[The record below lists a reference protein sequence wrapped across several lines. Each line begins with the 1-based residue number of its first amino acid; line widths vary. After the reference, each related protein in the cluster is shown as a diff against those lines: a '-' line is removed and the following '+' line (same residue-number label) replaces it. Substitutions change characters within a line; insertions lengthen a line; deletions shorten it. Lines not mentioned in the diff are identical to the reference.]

1 MEYYVAEDQRPLDK
15 CLADV
20 EACDLYLL
28 LVAWRY
34 GHIPPGQQESIT
46 ELEYRQAV
54 KCGKTCLIFL
64 LHEDAS
70 WPGNLWE
77 LDAIQRV
84 RSWREELRTSGRI
97 VGFFKGPDDLG
108 RQVAEAVSRWQ
119 QGISGPAAVR
129 SVNWDA
135 YCEALTDKYRWVRL
149 DVIAGRARDD
159 QERVPLLDAFVA
171 QPAARGLPMR
181 EVVDQETGE
190 AGRESTVEILGR
202 ERKQVLLGGPGSG
215 KSTLLQYAML
225 TLTSNLDA
233 KIRPT
238 HLTAARFPFL
248 IDLRTY
254 ALSPARTFIEYL
266 VEDLRPQYVHLEMPS
281 IEEVLDTPGAAVILC
296 DGLDEIFERSTRRKI
311 TEEVVSFAR
320 RYGTARVI
328 VTSRIVGY
336 KADELLSADFQH
348 YTLHDFGLPEIRRFV
363 PTWYTYF
370 RPRDESRNAESLI
383 NQIMENQSLFDLA
396 GNPLLL
402 TMMAII
408 HRHEPLPEKRWLLY
422 ERCAEVLLE
431 DWDLKRKEFDTKDLL
446 DLPFPVRRDQKAKI
460 LQEVAMSMLEQ
471 RAGGREL
478 NALKLQPLLRIISTY
493 LRKQFNRPPGEAD
506 AFAAEILN
514 HVRERTYILAEVGDG
529 IFGFVHRTFMEYFAA
544 AELKA
549 EFGDRKADFAW
560 LRELYA
566 QNWQRDDWR
575 EVLLLLMAMLADPSN
590 NFAMDEVI
598 EHVRRL
604 TVKGQPFQLAFA
616 ARCIGEAGRIA
627 DVHWAQV
634 LVDELVASI
643 AAVARRGTEESI
655 GEYLDQAL
663 AAFSTAAAVIPIQAG
678 TLEHIDHL
686 FRAETM
692 RERMAGW
699 QLQLA
704 TRSREE
710 RLLFA
715 LEALRDEGEAIRRG
729 AIAAIEREWPG
740 REEAG
745 TALVN
750 VLRNDKFVRVRQHA
764 LEALERGWRRSAAVL
779 EALKSRARTETSG
792 SSAAFIIGYLGRIWP
807 GDEDAVTV
815 VFDLT
820 SLAVRPWN
828 VNYNWHDVA
837 HVAVRQVVEGWR
849 DQPATLE
856 WLQELAREG
865 NDVGRSQVAIG
876 AALYGWADTPG
887 VLEWAFTTGME
898 KARGHPGVRTRG
910 WIASQITIS
919 LQNRYSGDMTAVTAW
934 WERMILETS
943 SPGQRQ
949 QDMTELSRSPQGL
962 DLLRRMGTETDDI
975 QLRIDSIKTVSK
987 VSRGDEG
994 TLQWMIQLGKR
1005 DEEPEVRLVAAQ
1017 NSFMTTYQL
1026 LLRYGWSS
1034 GQLPF
1039 SVTDWRFSL
1048 VVTEWLC
1055 DMAIKDPDPRVRSNA
1070 LRLLQEFV
1078 EGRYPD
1084 RLRTDPDFSAARGKL
1099 GKFLSRHPSVDDV
1112 QEPE

>member
-1 MEYYVAEDQRPLDK
+1 MMSSQTWLQPVITAVATLSGRDLASTLREEEYDIEHCDVGELMMARVFVSSTFGDLQHCREVVRTSLRKLGHEDVAMEYYVAEDRRPLDK

-20 EACDLYLL
+20 AACDLYLL

-54 KCGKTCLIFL
+54 RCGKPCLIFL
-64 LHEDAS
+64 LHDDAS
-70 WPGNLWE
+70 WPANLFE

-84 RSWREELRTSGRI
+84 RSWREELLTSGRI
-97 VGFFKGPDDLG
+97 VGFFNGPDDL
-108 RQVAEAVSRWQ
+108 RSQVAEAVSRWQ
-119 QGISGPAAVR
+119 QGISGPAAAR

-181 EVVDQETGE
+181 EVVEHEAGET
-190 AGRESTVEILGR
+190 GRESTVEILGR

-215 KSTLLQYAML
+215 KSTLLQYATL
-225 TLTSNLDA
+225 TLTSSLDA
-233 KIRPT
+233 GTRPP
-238 HLTAARFPFL
+238 HLAAARLPFL

-254 ALSPARTFIEYL
+254 ALSPARTFVEYL

-281 IEEVLDTPGAAVILC
+281 IEEVLDTPDAAVVLC

-336 KADELLSADFQH
+336 QGAELLSADFQH

-383 NQIMENQSLFDLA
+383 NQIVENQSLFDLA

-460 LQEVAMSMLEQ
+460 LQQVAMSMLEQ
-471 RAGGREL
+471 RARGREL
-478 NALKLQPLLRIISTY
+478 NALKLEPLLRIISAY
-493 LRKQFNRPPGEAD
+493 LRKQFHRPPGEAD

-549 EFGDRKADFAW
+549 GFGDRKADFDW
-560 LRELYA
+560 LRGLYA

-575 EVLLLLMAMLADPSN
+575 EVLLLLMAMLADPAN

-604 TVKGQPFQLAFA
+604 PVKGQPLQLAFA
-616 ARCIGEAGRIA
+616 VRCIGEAGRIA
-627 DVHWAQV
+627 DVPWAQG
-634 LVDELVASI
+634 LMDELVTSI
-643 AAVARRGTEESI
+643 AAVARRGSEESI

-663 AAFSTAAAVIPIQAG
+663 AAFSTAATVISIQAG
-678 TLEHIDHL
+678 TLERIDQL
-686 FRAETM
+686 FRAKAM

-710 RLLFA
+710 RFLFA
-715 LEALRDEGEAIRRG
+715 LGALGDEEEAIRRG
-729 AIAAIEREWPG
+729 AIAALEREWPG

-745 TALVN
+745 TALVE

-764 LEALERGWRRSAAVL
+764 LEALERGWRRNTAVL
-779 EALKSRARTETSG
+779 DALKSRARIESSG
-792 SSAAFIIGYLGRIWP
+792 SFAAFSIGYLRRVWF
-807 GDEDAVTV
+807 GDGNGLAV
-815 VFDLT
+815 VFDLA
-820 SLAVRPWN
+820 SLTRI
-828 VNYNWHDVA
+828 
-837 HVAVRQVVEGWR
+837 
-849 DQPATLE
+849 
-856 WLQELAREG
+856 RE
-865 NDVGRSQVAIG
+865 
-876 AALYGWADTPG
+876 
-887 VLEWAFTTGME
+887 
-898 KARGHPGVRTRG
+898 
-910 WIASQITIS
+910 
-919 LQNRYSGDMTAVTAW
+919 
-934 WERMILETS
+934 
-943 SPGQRQ
+943 
-949 QDMTELSRSPQGL
+949 
-962 DLLRRMGTETDDI
+962 
-975 QLRIDSIKTVSK
+975 
-987 VSRGDEG
+987 
-994 TLQWMIQLGKR
+994 
-1005 DEEPEVRLVAAQ
+1005 
-1017 NSFMTTYQL
+1017 
-1026 LLRYGWSS
+1026 
-1034 GQLPF
+1034 
-1039 SVTDWRFSL
+1039 
-1048 VVTEWLC
+1048 
-1055 DMAIKDPDPRVRSNA
+1055 
-1070 LRLLQEFV
+1070 
-1078 EGRYPD
+1078 
-1084 RLRTDPDFSAARGKL
+1084 
-1099 GKFLSRHPSVDDV
+1099 
-1112 QEPE
+1112 